1 MYAFYRRLSSKK
13 DENDEKLA
21 RAHGLDN
28 RGFTMD
34 VPNSPWRYAYNR
46 PPIKDVA
53 FKRTISQDSAS
64 SIASSSAVVTFVD
77 PKKSLA
83 RDRPEIPR

>member
-1 MYAFYRRLSSKK
+1 
-13 DENDEKLA
+13 
-21 RAHGLDN
+21 
-28 RGFTMD
+28 MD